1 MASCPDPRTIL
12 DATLNVT
19 GLKHP
24 DGSYK
29 LGSRVVYTCNR
40 GYELKSGNARQECIQ
55 NKTDSFWSGKLP
67 TCDSKL
73 KLLFLNVV
81 FSFIIVPGPRSF
93 ICGI

>member
-1 MASCPDPRTIL
+1 MASCPDPRTVP

-67 TCDSKL
+67 TCESKL

-81 FSFIIVPGPRSF
+81 FSFIIFPGTGPF